1 MVVNG
6 VGNVHPN
13 LFTTWSE
20 GYSFNTENFVI
31 NYDVA
36 DDTTASLARV
46 ESGAI
51 EYVLTDGLIA
61 PSTLPANS
69 LQVPVAGSALVM
81 AVNLPAI
88 ADSVLV
94 NPPPF
99 APLPPSPFLTPKP

>member
-31 NYDVA
+31 NYDAA

-61 PSTLPANS
+61 PSTLPANA

-81 AVNLPAI
+81 AINLPSI
-88 ADSVLV
+88 ADSALV
-94 NPPPF
+94 NPPHF
-99 APLPPSPFLTPKP
+99 CLPRHF